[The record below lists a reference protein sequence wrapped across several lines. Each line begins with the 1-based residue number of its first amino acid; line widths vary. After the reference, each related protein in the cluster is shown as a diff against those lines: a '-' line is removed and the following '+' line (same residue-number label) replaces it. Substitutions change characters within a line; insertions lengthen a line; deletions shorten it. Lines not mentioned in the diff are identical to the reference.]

1 MTPSDYDRRKQALD
15 EQLRLGIE
23 LLRSGY
29 QIQLRALELM
39 RWSDSAAPLPLP
51 ETADPASSP
60 PSTGKRQR
68 SAWSTRGA
76 LYDHVL
82 EALGQLPEEVTK
94 NDILR
99 ALGFSP
105 ERSSLHRVI
114 EELVSEGALEVKSP
128 GKGRIPSVYR
138 QRPASSED

>member
-1 MTPSDYDRRKQALD
+1 MTPSDYERRKHALD
-15 EQLRLGIE
+15 EQLRIGLE
-23 LLRSGY
+23 LLQSAY

-60 PSTGKRQR
+60 PSNGKRQR
-68 SAWSTRGA
+68 FAWSGRGE
-76 LYDHVL
+76 LCERVR

-94 NDILR
+94 NDIVR

-114 EELVSEGALEVKSP
+114 EELISEGALELKSP
-128 GKGRIPSVYR
+128 GKGRLPSVYR
-138 QRPASSED
+138 QLPAPSEG

>member
-1 MTPSDYDRRKQALD
+1 MTPSDYERRKHALD
-15 EQLRLGIE
+15 EQLRRGIE

-51 ETADPASSP
+51 ETADSASSP

-68 SAWSTRGA
+68 FAWSGRGE
-76 LYDHVL
+76 LSERVR
-82 EALGQLPEEVTK
+82 EALAQLPEEVTK
-94 NDILR
+94 NDIVR

-114 EELVSEGALEVKSP
+114 EELVSEGVLEVKSP
-128 GKGRIPSVYR
+128 GKGRLPSVYR
-138 QRPASSED
+138 QRPAISED

>member
-1 MTPSDYDRRKQALD
+1 MTPSDYERRKHALD

-23 LLRSGY
+23 LLQSAY

-39 RWSDSAAPLPLP
+39 RWSESDPSPFPSAP
-51 ETADPASSP
+51 PAA
-60 PSTGKRQR
+60 KRQR
-68 SAWSTRGA
+68 FAWSAPGE
-76 LYDHVL
+76 LYERVR
-82 EALGQLPEEVTK
+82 EALGRLPAEITK
-94 NDILR
+94 NDILG

-138 QRPASSED
+138 QRPAPAEG

>member
-1 MTPSDYDRRKQALD
+1 MTPSDYERRKHALD

-39 RWSDSAAPLPLP
+39 RWSDGAASLPLP
-51 ETADPASSP
+51 ESADPSSSP

-68 SAWSTRGA
+68 SAWSGRGE
-76 LYDHVL
+76 LCERVR
-82 EALGQLPEEVTK
+82 EALAQLPEEVTK

-105 ERSSLHRVI
+105 ERSSLHRAI
-114 EELVSEGALEVKSP
+114 EELISEGALELKSP

-138 QRPASSED
+138 QSPASSEG